1 MGKNKES
8 SMIKKMSIALIS
20 AFIVGI
26 GVMLLKV
33 HLNNTGN
40 AAIWDIIDAIFFV
53 DIREPGASGLG
64 ILFLVGQV
72 FLKGLQLSIIPL
84 VFTSLALAMSSIT
97 DLKKLGRI
105 AFKTVFTFMGLYVCA
120 AVIAGSVGMFAVQ
133 TGIFQFGAG
142 LTAGSAS
149 DVQLV
154 ETANPLAT
162 ILAFVPE
169 NAVFA
174 FSSNQSIFAVV
185 FIAVVIGVSIGFL
198 GSKVATLKKLIEDLN
213 EIVAIC
219 LDVLMNKMAPYAIF
233 ALIVRAFALYG
244 FDQIRPVL
252 TYISVTIVTL
262 IFFLLV
268 AYPVIIAAVTKLN
281 PKKFMKELI
290 QPVLIAF
297 SAAASAPALPLNIK
311 INQEKFGVSGEIAN
325 FVLPLG
331 MTINMNGTSIM
342 HIIGTIFIAT
352 VSGYHVTL
360 GQVALMGLLSM
371 LAVAGTPSI
380 PAAGTVLL
388 FTVVNGLGFTNDT
401 ALLTYS
407 LILAI
412 NKPVEMV
419 LTPLNIVG
427 DAATSV
433 MVAKS
438 EGELDTQIYKS
449 A

>member
-149 DVQLV
+149 EVQLV

-185 FIAVVIGVSIGFL
+185 FIAVVI
-198 GSKVATLKKLIEDLN
+198 
-213 EIVAIC
+213 
-219 LDVLMNKMAPYAIF
+219 

-371 LAVAGTPSI
+371 LAAAGTPSI